1 MKTDERKI
9 VGTLAHFLVNDSDPV
24 EFTAFLHSLNDNR
37 PTIRTALAQIV
48 AKWQDQEEPF
58 IFPNENLWNDFKQL
72 TQRNPDL
79 GLALIDGS
87 KIESIASFYDE
98 INAVYMSHESWKIG
112 SLDGL
117 DDLFYGGFGTFK
129 DAASHAIVWKDIA
142 HSIASLGIETTLAYY
157 QGKLGTQSPFNQT
170 HFQKKIEELKAGQG
184 ETYFDIV
191 AEIIRSHHKI
201 TWIYKGHPHHKSV
214 YL

>member
-1 MKTDERKI
+1 MKTDEKKL
-9 VGTLAHFLVNDSDPV
+9 VGTLAHFLVNDSDRA
-24 EFTAFLHSLNDNR
+24 EFIAFLHSLNDNR

-48 AKWQDQEEPF
+48 AKWQDQEESF
-58 IFPNENLWNDFKQL
+58 IFPTEDLWNDFQQF

-79 GLALIDGS
+79 GVALIDGS
-87 KIESIASFYDE
+87 KIDDIASFYDE
-98 INAVYMSHESWKIG
+98 INAVYMPHESWQIG

-129 DAASHAIVWKDIA
+129 NATSHAIVWKDIA
-142 HSIASLGIETTLAYY
+142 HSSASLGTETTLAYY
-157 QGKLGTQSPFNQT
+157 QEKLGAQSPFNQT
-170 HFQKKIEELKAGQG
+170 HFQKKLEELKAGQG

-201 TWIYKGHPHHKSV
+201 TWIYQGHPQNKSV

>member
-1 MKTDERKI
+1 MKIDERKI
-9 VGTLAHFLVNDSDPV
+9 VGTLAHFLVNDSNNT
-24 EFTAFLHSLNDNR
+24 EFTAFLQSLDDSR
-37 PTIRTALAQIV
+37 PRIRTALAQFV
-48 AKWQDQEEPF
+48 AKWQDQEESF
-58 IFPNENLWNDFKQL
+58 IFPNEDLWNDFRQL

-79 GLALIDGS
+79 GVALIDGS
-87 KIESIASFYDE
+87 KIDNIASFYDE
-98 INAVYMSHESWKIG
+98 INAVYMSHESWQIG

-117 DDLFYGGFGTFK
+117 NDLFYGGFGTFK
-129 DAASHAIVWKDIA
+129 DATSQCIVWKDIA
-142 HSIASLGIETTLAYY
+142 HSSASLGIKTTLAYY
-157 QGKLGTQSPFNQT
+157 QGKLGAQSPFNQT
-170 HFQKKIEELKAGQG
+170 HFQKKLDELKAGRG

>member
-9 VGTLAHFLVNDSDPV
+9 VGTLAHFLVSDSDSA
-24 EFTAFLHSLNDNR
+24 EFAAFLRSLKDN
-37 PTIRTALAQIV
+37 PSTIRTALAQLV
-48 AKWQDQEEPF
+48 AKWQDQEESF
-58 IFPNENLWNDFKQL
+58 IFPNEDLWKDFQQL

-79 GLALIDGS
+79 GMALIDGS
-87 KIESIASFYDE
+87 KIDNIASFYDE
-98 INAVYMSHESWKIG
+98 INAVYMSQESWQIG

-117 DDLFYGGFGTFK
+117 DDLLYGGFGTFK
-129 DAASHAIVWKDIA
+129 DAASQAIVWKDIA
-142 HSIASLGIETTLAYY
+142 HSSASLGTETTLAYY
-157 QGKLGTQSPFNQT
+157 QGKLGAQSPFNQT
-170 HFQKKIEELKAGQG
+170 HFQKKLDDLKAGRG

-191 AEIIRSHHKI
+191 AEIIRSHRKI

>member
-9 VGTLAHFLVNDSDPV
+9 VGTLAHFLVNDSDDA
-24 EFTAFLHSLNDNR
+24 EFTAFLHSIDDNR
-37 PTIRTALAQIV
+37 STIRSALIQFV
-48 AKWQDQEEPF
+48 AKWQDKEDSL
-58 IFPNENLWNDFKQL
+58 IFPTEDLWTDFKL
-72 TQRNPDL
+72 LASSNPDL
-79 GLALIDGS
+79 GMAVIDGY
-87 KIESIASFYDE
+87 KINDIASFYHE
-98 INAVYMSHESWKIG
+98 INAVYMSHESWQIG

-129 DAASHAIVWKDIA
+129 DAASHTIVWKDIA
-142 HSIASLGIETTLAYY
+142 HSSASLGTETTLVYY
-157 QGKLGTQSPFNQT
+157 QGKLGAQSPFNQI

-201 TWIYKGHPHHKSV
+201 TWIYKGHPHIKSL